1 MTDPDHWVRVE
12 TPGAIP
18 YRVYTKLIV
27 KSEQDDREYRIIE
40 LDNGLQATLVHD
52 GKADKSAASL
62 DVGVGHLHDPVC
74 STTIPCRLC
83 YTQLIL
89 SG

>member
-12 TPGAIP
+12 KTGAIP
-18 YRVYTKLIV
+18 YRIYTKHIV
-27 KSEQDDREYRIIE
+27 KSEGDEREYRIIQ
-40 LDNGLQATLVHD
+40 LDNGLRATLVHD

-62 DVGVGHLHDPVC
+62 DVAVGHLHDPVC
-74 STTIPCRLC
+74 STTILSFML
-83 YTQLIL
+83 YQLIF